1 MYLHFIQ
8 VLFSGHMPLQAISL
22 TFQSA
27 DNKDNKRVGELS
39 GIKLKN
45 GLSLVKLEKHQEK

>member
-1 MYLHFIQ
+1 
-8 VLFSGHMPLQAISL
+8 MPLQAISL